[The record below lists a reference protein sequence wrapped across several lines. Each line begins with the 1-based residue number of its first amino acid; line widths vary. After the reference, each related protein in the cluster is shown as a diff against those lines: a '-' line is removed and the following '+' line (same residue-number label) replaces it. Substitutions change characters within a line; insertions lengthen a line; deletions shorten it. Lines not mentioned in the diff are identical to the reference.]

1 MIDIDDVLQESSQ
14 GSSKTNPNRG
24 KRNGITLPIASKMEN
39 NSSSSA
45 KTAITR
51 DELLS
56 LYILKLDEEANYF
69 KVSPTSPEEEL
80 CDCSKCQVKINES
93 RLGRFFFRIVPF

>member
-1 MIDIDDVLQESSQ
+1 MIDIEDVPESSS
-14 GSSKTNPNRG
+14 GSSKSNTRG
-24 KRNGITLPIASKMEN
+24 KRTLTGITLPIASKVEGPP
-39 NSSSSA
+39 SSA

-69 KVSPTSPEEEL
+69 KVSPNSPEEEM
-80 CDCSKCQVKINES
+80 CDCTKCQVINA
-93 RLGRFFFRIVPF
+93 